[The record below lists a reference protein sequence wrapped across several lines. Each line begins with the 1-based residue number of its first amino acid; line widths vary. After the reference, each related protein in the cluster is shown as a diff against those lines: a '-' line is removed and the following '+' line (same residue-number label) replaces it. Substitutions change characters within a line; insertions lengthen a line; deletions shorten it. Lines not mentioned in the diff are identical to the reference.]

1 MDMLDIPGQYD
12 CITANA
18 VTYLFNHA
26 EYEKAV
32 ASIARALR
40 PNGAFISFD
49 WYHAFEGQDVAIT
62 EFTAGHPTASSSMH
76 VPIPACPISFAKPG
90 STGLPSSRFA
100 YRSIFVNPKT
110 RAAIPSPIP

>member
-49 WYHAFEGQDVAIT
+49 WYHAFEGQDLAIT

-100 YRSIFVNPKT
+100 YRSI
-110 RAAIPSPIP
+110 S